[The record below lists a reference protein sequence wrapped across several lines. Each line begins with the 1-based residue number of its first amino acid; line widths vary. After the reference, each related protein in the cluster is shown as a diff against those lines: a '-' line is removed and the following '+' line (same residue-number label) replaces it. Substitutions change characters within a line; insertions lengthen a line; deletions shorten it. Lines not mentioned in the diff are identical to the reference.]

1 MAKFKVF
8 YYAKAEKDLNTVESE
23 ETLRIVDKI
32 EKLLSNNPFP
42 RGRRKK
48 KIHGV
53 LHPLY
58 RLRIDTV
65 RDSYRTFYLIEK
77 DKVVILRIVKKK
89 DAEKAIKSLKKGL
102 TQQTP

>member
-1 MAKFKVF
+1 MAKFEVL
-8 YYAKAEKDLNTVESE
+8 YYAKAEKDLNTVGSE
-23 ETLRIVDKI
+23 EALRIVDKI

-48 KIHGV
+48 KIHGI

-58 RLRIDTV
+58 RLRVDTV
-65 RDSYRTFYLIEK
+65 RDSYRIFYLIEK

-89 DAEKAIKSLKKGL
+89 DAEKAIRSLKKTL
-102 TQQTP
+102 

>member
-1 MAKFKVF
+1 VAKFEVF

-65 RDSYRTFYLIEK
+65 KR
-77 DKVVILRIVKKK
+77 
-89 DAEKAIKSLKKGL
+89 
-102 TQQTP
+102 

>member
-1 MAKFKVF
+1 MAKFEVL
-8 YYAKAEKDLNTVESE
+8 YYAKAKKDLNTVESE
-23 ETLRIVDKI
+23 EALRIVDKI

-48 KIHGV
+48 KIHGI

-58 RLRIDTV
+58 RLRVDTV
-65 RDSYRTFYLIEK
+65 RDSYRIFYLIEK

-89 DAEKAIKSLKKGL
+89 DAEKAIRSLKKTL
-102 TQQTP
+102 